1 MDLATFVATTIILAI
16 ISFITGIVVGI
27 IGYFKKDKMLM
38 KVFPYIK
45 KSGDNIVIFDFIIQ
59 ERYIKAHFYYVILV
73 VTLIIFIVL
82 FNAFFSITSKYNPYD
97 GLDCFAL
104 YNNGS
109 IIAVV
114 SEEQAKMETVTRV
127 TCIGWNLDIATG
139 IGRAAAILTLTWILV
154 SIMLW
159 IKLKLYM
166 YMYHK
171 QLTCC
176 KDDDNNENNDNY
188 KKAALIIFH
197 LVFTLSIIVTTLLL
211 IIFVATYNLPLTEVL
226 DILLIS
232 VNLFSGLTVFPSHR
246 KRKSLTEH
254 CKEAVEDRQ
263 GEEEGALVPIRNRLR
278 RVHDHQIQVD
288 RQVDRL
294 EELAELEC
302 KKVLEEDKKEREW
315 DIVNEDEMRKIVQ
328 VAYKKVAPHD
338 EGTSTN
344 DTHAEQAIVQ
354 VAYKKV
360 APHDEGTSTNDTHA
374 EQATEGSNNRTESDQ
389 LLSSDTR
396 SYSSIVQ

>member
-1 MDLATFVATTIILAI
+1 MDLATFVAITVVLAI
-16 ISFITGIVVGI
+16 ISLMTGIVVGVV
-27 IGYFKKDKMLM
+27 GYFRKEKMLM

-45 KSGDNIVIFDFIIQ
+45 KSGDDITIFDFIIH

-109 IIAVV
+109 IIEVV

-139 IGRAAAILTLTWILV
+139 IGHAAAILTLSWILV

-159 IKLKLYM
+159 IKLKLY
-166 YMYHK
+166 YK
-171 QLTCC
+171 RLTCC
-176 KDDDNNENNDNY
+176 DCSDKRELV
-188 KKAALIIFH
+188 ALITFH
-197 LVFTLSIIVTTLLL
+197 LLFTLCIIVTTFLL

-232 VNLFSGLTVFPSHR
+232 VNLFSGLTVFPSHK
-246 KRKSLTEH
+246 KRKTLAKH

-263 GEEEGALVPIRNRLR
+263 GEEEGALVPIKDRLR
-278 RVHDHQIQVD
+278 RVQNHQIQVD
-288 RQVDRL
+288 HQVDRL

-328 VAYKKVAPHD
+328 VAYRKVAPDD
-338 EGTSTN
+338 EREQSSEQTSTDEIQQEVRN
-344 DTHAEQAIVQ
+344 GNNGSERGRTEDQGAIEQ
-354 VAYKKV
+354 
-360 APHDEGTSTNDTHA
+360 PNT
-374 EQATEGSNNRTESDQ
+374 ATERDGLLGNARRNKTSCQ
-389 LLSSDTR
+389 LM
-396 SYSSIVQ
+396 